1 MVEYAAGHPP
11 RADWDRLRALQL
23 AAVAVGSALIV
34 AGLFALRQHQHI
46 AAPTVGSKSE
56 PRAYAYPKPHEPHA
70 ATKRPARA
78 KPKPPSVRAERSP
91 AGRERALAERA
102 SLGLARGLFTL
113 SPGGAV
119 QTAARVAQWR
129 PQIVR
134 AARGS
139 GFDPNVLEGMV
150 FLESAGRPNVIAGG
164 DPAAASG
171 LTQIVASTGAGFLH
185 MRVHL
190 GASRELTRRIWLA
203 SLQGR
208 RHRVRVLEARRRRVD
223 QRFAPYKALRG
234 TVRYLTAA
242 RRYLGRNDLAVASY
256 HMGIGNLQEVVR
268 RWALAPHDTP
278 TTQIVRKY
286 RLSYAKLY
294 FRSAPDRHASAWA
307 RLENLNDDTR
317 DYYWKVLAAK
327 RLMWQYRHDRGALY
341 FQARQQARK
350 NSAEEVLHPRAVT
363 HRFRSPSDLARAW
376 RSGRLRQIPRGH
388 HLVLGASF
396 GQMAHRLG
404 RSKRLYC
411 ALDPDALAVLLYIGR
426 RVHEISHARRPLI
439 VTSAV
444 RDERYQ
450 RVLMRRNS
458 MAARFYSMHTTGYA
472 FDIARSYGSRRQADA
487 FQFVLERLQTLN
499 LIAYI
504 KEPGAIH
511 IAVSSN
517 AARARALLRRDA

>member
-1 MVEYAAGHPP
+1 MVDYAAGHPP
-11 RADWDRLRALQL
+11 RAGLERLRALQL
-23 AAVAVGSALIV
+23 AAVAVGPALIV
-34 AGLFALRQHQHI
+34 AGLFALRHQQVT
-46 AAPTVGSKSE
+46 APTAGSKPE
-56 PRAYAYPKPHEPHA
+56 PRAYAAPKPHEPLS
-70 ATKRPARA
+70 ATKRLTRVR
-78 KPKPPSVRAERSP
+78 PKPPSVRVERAP
-91 AGRERALAERA
+91 AGREHALAERA
-102 SLGLARGLFTL
+102 SRGLARGLFTL

-119 QTAARVAQWR
+119 ETAARVAQWR

-139 GFDPNVLEGMV
+139 GFDPDVLEGMV

-171 LTQIVASTGAGFLH
+171 LTQIVASTGAGFLNMH
-185 MRVHL
+185 VNL
-190 GASRELTRRIWLA
+190 GASRALTHRIWLA
-203 SLQGR
+203 SLKGR

-223 QRFAPYKALRG
+223 HRFAPDKALRG

-242 RRYLGRNDLAVASY
+242 RGYLGRNDLAVASY

-268 RWALAPHDTP
+268 RWALAPYETP
-278 TTQIVRKY
+278 TRRIVRKY

-294 FRSAPDRHASAWA
+294 FRSAPDRHANAWA
-307 RLENLNDDTR
+307 RLENLSDDTR

-327 RLMWQYRHDRGALY
+327 RLMWQYRHDRAALY
-341 FQARQQARK
+341 FQAGQQARK
-350 NSAEEVLHPRAVT
+350 SSAEEVLHPRSVT
-363 HRFRSPSDLARAW
+363 PRFRRPSDIARAL
-376 RSGRLRQIPRGH
+376 RSGRLRRIPQGH
-388 HLVLGASF
+388 HLRIDGSF

-404 RSKRLYC
+404 RSKRLYRS
-411 ALDPDALAVLLYIGR
+411 LNPDALAVLLYIGR
-426 RVHEISHARRPLI
+426 RVHQISHARRPLI

-450 RVLMRRNS
+450 RALMRRNS
-458 MAARFYSMHTTGYA
+458 MAARRYSLHTTGYA

-517 AARARALLRRDA
+517 AALARALLRRDA